1 MKVCLFIELKH
12 NYLGKAITCLL
23 QPALWDESGSTAE
36 STSSYPSRKSMG
48 FHYYTSLQAN
58 GGIVFTLSSEDDL
71 LARKVWL

>member
-12 NYLGKAITCLL
+12 NSLGRAITCLL

-36 STSSYPSRKSMG
+36 STSSYPRRKPMG
-48 FHYYTSLQAN
+48 SHYYTSLQAN
-58 GGIVFTLSSEDDL
+58 GGIGFTLGSGDDL